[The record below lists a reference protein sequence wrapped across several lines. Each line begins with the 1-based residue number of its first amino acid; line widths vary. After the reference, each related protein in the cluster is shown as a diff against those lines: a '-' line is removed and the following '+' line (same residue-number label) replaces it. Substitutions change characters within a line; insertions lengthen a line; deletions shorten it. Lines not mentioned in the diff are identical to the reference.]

1 MDRRA
6 NGKGD
11 RNVDEQQI
19 RRWMARYNFYHTVR
33 VTDTIQTPG
42 WEVCLPVVG
51 KTLEALRAL
60 DLRGKRVLD
69 VGCRD
74 GLCCFEAEKLGAAEV
89 IGIDNDLSPGAVEFL
104 IPCLK
109 SRVRMYELNV
119 YDLTPQHF
127 GTFDVVVFSGVLYHL
142 RYPFWG
148 LKRVKDVLRDDG
160 VLILETAT
168 LVDDN
173 RHALL
178 YCPVGAES
186 PYEPTSCTF
195 FNLKGLRDSLL
206 SLGLVVNRVDALY
219 HYELVDTKG
228 RAVPAIERNTLVCT
242 LTPQVLQARLTDYWD
257 CTHNFHS
264 GRAKPGHPDAA

>member
-1 MDRRA
+1 M
-6 NGKGD
+6 N
-11 RNVDEQQI
+11 EQQV
-19 RRWMARYNFYHTVR
+19 RSWMARYNFYHTIQ

-42 WEVCLPVVG
+42 WGAIIPVVG
-51 KTLEALRAL
+51 QTLEALREL

-104 IPCLK
+104 IPFLK
-109 SRVRMYELNV
+109 SRVRMHGLNV
-119 YDLTPQHF
+119 YDLTPQRF
-127 GTFDVVVFSGVLYHL
+127 GTFDVVICSGVLYHL

-160 VLILETAT
+160 VLVLETAT

-178 YCPVGAES
+178 YCPVGDES

-195 FNLKGLRDSLL
+195 FNLKGLRDSLF
-206 SLGLVVNRVDALY
+206 SLGLVVRRVGSLCR
-219 HYELVDTKG
+219 HELVDTRD
-228 RAVPAIERNTLVCT
+228 RAVPLIERNTLVCAPA
-242 LTPQVLQARLTDYWD
+242 PQVLDAPVTRYWEGTHDINSARGGAIPGHHDAAP
-257 CTHNFHS
+257 
-264 GRAKPGHPDAA
+264 GRAGAA

>member
-1 MDRRA
+1 
-6 NGKGD
+6 
-11 RNVDEQQI
+11 
-19 RRWMARYNFYHTVR
+19 
-33 VTDTIQTPG
+33 
-42 WEVCLPVVG
+42 VG

-74 GLCCFEAEKLGAAEV
+74 GLCCFEAEKLGATEV
-89 IGIDNDLSPGAVEFL
+89 LGIDNDLSPGAVEFL
-104 IPCLK
+104 IPTLK
-109 SRVRMYELNV
+109 SGVRMYELNV

-148 LKRVKDVLRDDG
+148 LKRVKDVLRDGG

-178 YCPVGAES
+178 YCPVGKES

-195 FNLKGLRDSLL
+195 FNLKGLRDSLY
-206 SLGLVVNRVDALY
+206 SLGLVVRHVEALCGC
-219 HYELVDTKG
+219 ELVDTKD
-228 RAVPAIERNTLVCT
+228 RDVPLIERNTLVCT
-242 LTPQVLQARLTDYWD
+242 AAPHVLDAPVTSYWEGTHDINSAR
-257 CTHNFHS
+257 
-264 GRAKPGHPDAA
+264 GGAIPGHHDAA